1 MATDCGRWKRWQYR
15 HKGKTCYGLSRENCV
30 IEDSTAVLTDHASKG
45 WEKVG
50 AGAATLSTELKAI
63 ISLEVDA
70 TKYLDL
76 LLWYWN
82 KFLEQS
88 STLGQSEVAK
98 RYGIRALSF
107 HSFAR
112 KGDSVPLIS

>member
-1 MATDCGRWKRWQYR
+1 M
-15 HKGKTCYGLSRENCV
+15 LSE
-30 IEDSTAVLTDHASKG
+30 HASKG

-50 AGAATLSTELKAI
+50 AGAATLSHKLKAI
-63 ISLEVDA
+63 IGLEVEA

-88 STLGQSEVAK
+88 SKLDQSEVAK
-98 RYGIRALSF
+98 RYDIRALSF

-112 KGDSVPLIS
+112 KGDSVPLII

>member
-1 MATDCGRWKRWQYR
+1 M
-15 HKGKTCYGLSRENCV
+15 LS
-30 IEDSTAVLTDHASKG
+30 DHASKG

-50 AGAATLSTELKAI
+50 AGAATLRTELKAI

-98 RYGIRALSF
+98 RYSISALSF

-112 KGDSVPLIS
+112 KSDSVPLII